1 MSELHNPLFDDER
14 EFLERQKQEYERAL
28 LGDVDHIKERTTQ
41 VGKYVAI
48 GAALLG
54 GVWLVSK
61 VLGGRDDEDDEDH
74 ASQRRRKKQKAKK
87 VKGGRRKAQLVAH
100 SDDYHFGSSGLSPR
114 AQLAPPVYHATAASD
129 ADPFPAFDTTEPYAA
144 GLPAVAAPAYQAPRG
159 GYRAQ
164 PKPAE
169 QGSMVLDTL
178 RALAES
184 DTGKMLI
191 GQVSGVLIA
200 MLTRKVNEW
209 MEMNKNSDLAASATE
224 PETKDIDFVIHH
236 DDAHAPDPTA

>member
-14 EFLERQKQEYERAL
+14 EFLERQKLEYERAL

-61 VLGGRDDEDDEDH
+61 VLGGRDDDEETENR
-74 ASQRRRKKQKAKK
+74 RRRKKLKTKK
-87 VKGGRRKAQLVAH
+87 GKSSRRKAQLVAH
-100 SDDYHFGSSGLSPR
+100 SDDYHFGSGISPR

-129 ADPFPAFDTTEPYAA
+129 ADPFPAFDTTEPYSASV
-144 GLPAVAAPAYQAPRG
+144 PAVASGYQSQYRG
-159 GYRAQ
+159 GYRPQ
-164 PKPAE
+164 PEPE
-169 QGSMVLDTL
+169 QGSMVWDTL
-178 RALAES
+178 RALAAS

-236 DDAHAPDPTA
+236 DDAHAPEPTA